1 MNRSEEVTFTYSG
14 VVRKDGKNAVCV
26 RFERKRNG
34 KTDYAEGLVPS
45 CTITKQEGFSEEEQK
60 GLINYLKE
68 NDEEI
73 RKKAKEL
80 NHIKNWF

>member
-1 MNRSEEVTFTYSG
+1 MNPSEEVTFTYSG
-14 VVRKDGKNAVCV
+14 VVRKDGRNAVCV

-60 GLINYLKE
+60 GLINYLKQ